1 MKRTTALK
9 LLAMA
14 LLALACHAPWTHSSS
29 SQPAPLS
36 TAQGGA
42 AAPSADPFADARF
55 AIDAARQIGLPPGNY
70 RVDVERIWVSESD
83 VSAIGAMFMYSGT
96 DFQVTVRPAGQDP
109 LLTRRPPRHRAGRD
123 HPERQRRLGPIRN
136 RNSPAIC

>member
-1 MKRTTALK
+1 MKRTTSLK

-42 AAPSADPFADARF
+42 AAPSADPFADARS

-83 VSAIGAMFMYSGT
+83 VSAIGAMFMYSGGG
-96 DFQVTVRPAGQDP
+96 VVAAGGAPAAAPGFM
-109 LLTRRPPRHRAGRD
+109 
-123 HPERQRRLGPIRN
+123 LGVVGKSGFTGLSVAKTCGVS
-136 RNSPAIC
+136 RNSFR